1 MTRQPERRSNRMKQ
15 FETSIGC
22 VLGVVGMATASDQV
36 IAALSAVAAVVCAVA
51 ALVREIRAV
60 WREYKNKK
68 GDGNDDFLS

>member
-15 FETSIGC
+15 FETSIGS

-36 IAALSAVAAVVCAVA
+36 IAVLSAVAAVVCAA
-51 ALVREIRAV
+51 TALVREIRAV